1 MKRNTMLILI
11 LCVVMGLF
19 VGCGKSEEEK
29 AAELEAQNKATYEEA
44 MELLEDGK
52 YDDGKALLETIPEY
66 KDVSTVLEQIK
77 WESKAYTCLNDIRMG
92 LKNRDSLYIKDIAF
106 FSGDIKEGLGDDDLE
121 MANKMSEIFCA
132 KGEPVIVFFVSG
144 ENGFGGSSVGYYAFM
159 YGEKGYEYLGFCSSL
174 DPDKCSD
181 EEETISEM
189 INDCG
194 KYLTVVGEIDLDRIH
209 TIVKDQSYTAIK
221 IIE

>member
-1 MKRNTMLILI
+1 MLILI

-92 LKNRDSLYIKDIAF
+92 LKNPDSLYIKDIAF

-144 ENGFGGSSVGYYAFM
+144 ENGFGGSSVGYYVFM

-174 DPDKCSD
+174 HIRP
-181 EEETISEM
+181 
-189 INDCG
+189 
-194 KYLTVVGEIDLDRIH
+194 
-209 TIVKDQSYTAIK
+209 
-221 IIE
+221 